1 MLMVMIQLRE
11 KSDIEKERG
20 DDQKVKVPNKVAGV
34 EFRAD
39 KEGSAYV
46 RRWAAPS
53 IVTEGRKMMDA
64 NAKKLVISLL
74 EFKI

>member
-1 MLMVMIQLRE
+1 MILKKRE
-11 KSDIEKERG
+11 ETIKKC
-20 DDQKVKVPNKVAGV
+20 PNKVAGV

-46 RRWAAPS
+46 ERWSAPS

-64 NAKKLVISLL
+64 NAKKLVIS
-74 EFKI
+74 